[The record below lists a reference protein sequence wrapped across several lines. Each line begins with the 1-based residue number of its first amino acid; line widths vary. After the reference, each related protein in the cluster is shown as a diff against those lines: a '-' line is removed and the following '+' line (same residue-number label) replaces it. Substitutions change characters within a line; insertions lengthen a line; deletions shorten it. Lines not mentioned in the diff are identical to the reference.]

1 VARRDLDLNAFDAE
15 IEGLNYGE
23 GLGGMIQ
30 RRDQSQIVV
39 GSDTELSPDEQIE
52 LEECEAIIERGLQ
65 TFYEVGAALLRVREL
80 RLYRIGHSSFEAYC
94 AERWGI
100 SRPRAYQFIEAAEV
114 RSNLSTIVDTLPMTE
129 SQARPLARLEPDQQ
143 REAWQQA
150 LQRAHE
156 LGQRLTAALV
166 EAIVKEMHP
175 AAPAQP
181 AQRADPAPP
190 APDTAALQ
198 QQVEHWRQKAHEWE
212 QRHETTRQAL
222 EAMRRRAIQA
232 EMQLETEQRKVE
244 QLQQQVEQW
253 QQRQE

>member
-1 VARRDLDLNAFDAE
+1 
-15 IEGLNYGE
+15 
-23 GLGGMIQ
+23 
-30 RRDQSQIVV
+30 
-39 GSDTELSPDEQIE
+39 
-52 LEECEAIIERGLQ
+52 
-65 TFYEVGAALLRVREL
+65 
-80 RLYRIGHSSFEAYC
+80 
-94 AERWGI
+94 
-100 SRPRAYQFIEAAEV
+100 
-114 RSNLSTIVDTLPMTE
+114 MTE

-198 QQVEHWRQKAHEWE
+198 HKVEQLQQQVEQWQ

-222 EAMRRRAIQA
+222 EAMRRRAIEA
-232 EMQLETEQRKVE
+232 ETQLEVEQRKVE
-244 QLQQQVEQW
+244 QLQQQLKVDTTHIQ
-253 QQRQE
+253 

>member
-1 VARRDLDLNAFDAE
+1 
-15 IEGLNYGE
+15 
-23 GLGGMIQ
+23 
-30 RRDQSQIVV
+30 
-39 GSDTELSPDEQIE
+39 
-52 LEECEAIIERGLQ
+52 
-65 TFYEVGAALLRVREL
+65 
-80 RLYRIGHSSFEAYC
+80 
-94 AERWGI
+94 
-100 SRPRAYQFIEAAEV
+100 
-114 RSNLSTIVDTLPMTE
+114 MTE

-166 EAIVKEMHP
+166 ETIVKEMRP

-181 AQRADPAPP
+181 AQRADPASP

-222 EAMRRRAIQA
+222 EAMRRRAIEA
-232 EMQLETEQRKVE
+232 ETQLEVEQRKVQ
-244 QLQQQVEQW
+244 QLQQRMSNME
-253 QQRQE
+253 ENPNG